1 MPPGAQAA
9 AAHPRSSPFQRLK
22 GVCSRGSSEW
32 EERAVKKERH
42 LSSVSQVGGFA
53 SGTAERVLELF
64 CFQPTVNEKG
74 EEMAQQDCSKE
85 GENE

>member
-9 AAHPRSSPFQRLK
+9 AAHPRSSASQHLK
-22 GVCSRGSSEW
+22 GICSRGSSDW
-32 EERAVKKERH
+32 EEGAVKKERY
-42 LSSVSQVGGFA
+42 LSCVSQVSGFA

-64 CFQPTVNEKG
+64 CFQPIVNEKG

-85 GENE
+85 GQNE